1 MKNWINKISR
11 ENLQRYLFVGVLA
24 LVFVAFFISLSLVK
38 PKDVTPP
45 PSNND
50 PDPPINNPV
59 EEEYE
64 VVKMPVSEGLVVV
77 RKFFDPNLDKE
88 ERLTTYYKIG
98 SRYSTSRGVSWEQEN
113 GEAFDV
119 YASLSGTVKSVR
131 SDNLYGMVVVIDHGD
146 DLETHYI
153 SLGEVVVQEGET
165 VKQGDKIGVSTE
177 SSYDN
182 LRNHVH
188 FKVIKKNKVLNP
200 LTVIGK
206 KVNTIE

>member
-1 MKNWINKISR
+1 
-11 ENLQRYLFVGVLA
+11 
-24 LVFVAFFISLSLVK
+24 
-38 PKDVTPP
+38 
-45 PSNND
+45 
-50 PDPPINNPV
+50 
-59 EEEYE
+59 
-64 VVKMPVSEGLVVV
+64 
-77 RKFFDPNLDKE
+77 
-88 ERLTTYYKIG
+88 
-98 SRYSTSRGVSWEQEN
+98 
-113 GEAFDV
+113 
-119 YASLSGTVKSVR
+119 
-131 SDNLYGMVVVIDHGD
+131 MVVVIDHGD